1 MKVPT
6 LDSGS
11 ARSAAAFFII
21 VATSGCRAVQ
31 CPPLEPSAS
40 VVAEQGTIDPLRV
53 VRGRV
58 LNVDA
63 IPLAHARVRLRE
75 ADSTWSAVDS
85 AGTFL
90 IQVPRAGTYTFEVSA
105 RDYDSAIESVA
116 LRPESGLRV
125 VAVLVRS
132 TTARRRSR
140 ACVADTAQLRSD
152 GP

>member
-1 MKVPT
+1 MKVQT
-6 LDSGS
+6 VDRGS
-11 ARSAAAFFII
+11 ARSAAAFFIL
-21 VATSGCRAVQ
+21 VANSGCRVAQ
-31 CPPLEPSAS
+31 CPPLEPIAS
-40 VVAEQGTIDPLRV
+40 VVAEQGTTDPPRV

-58 LNVDA
+58 LNVDV

-90 IQVPRAGTYTFEVSA
+90 FQVPRAGTYTLEVSA

-140 ACVADTAQLRSD
+140 ACVADTAQLSSED
-152 GP
+152 P